1 MEGWDEQWMEKLLSK
16 PAGFHLINVLNFKF
30 TESAFTDVPPPIPR
44 TDVNQ
49 SECSPQTDVT
59 SLFKVHELIQEITQD
74 NQVESVIC
82 TKMFKSITPLSQKP
96 DFFYFLISFHM
107 YLYCI
112 ICLQNLLSWPAPCSP
127 TMWSSH
133 SKNTIYL
140 NMSSTYICKYTINT
154 STPNNSFY
162 IGKKTIW
169 VMSNVLNF
177 SYLNVAE
184 NINFDNNTSLIRF
197 DCYYTAVDAFHS
209 QCFNV
214 GQNDFALRFLHGYK

>member
-1 MEGWDEQWMEKLLSK
+1 MNGETIIKTSRFSFNQRLIFQVHWKC
-16 PAGFHLINVLNFKF
+16 FHWC
-30 TESAFTDVPPPIPR
+30 PPPIPR

-140 NMSSTYICKYTINT
+140 KMSSTYICKYTINT

-162 IGKKTIW
+162 IGKKKQYEW
-169 VMSNVLNF
+169 CQM
-177 SYLNVAE
+177 Y
-184 NINFDNNTSLIRF
+184 
-197 DCYYTAVDAFHS
+197 
-209 QCFNV
+209 
-214 GQNDFALRFLHGYK
+214 